1 MADVGLLA
9 LAGLGV
15 SLGLRHGIDWDHIAA
30 ITDITGSVVTT
41 EETNA
46 VPRGV
51 AVGRGTL
58 TAAMATASARGTAT
72 ATMPTASTGRA
83 TTAEAATAA
92 SRTRRKEARDGVFL
106 ATFYA
111 LGHASM
117 VVILGLLAL
126 WISEILP
133 AWLDPLMER
142 VVGVTLLFLGFW
154 IIYSLWRYG
163 SDFRLQSRWM
173 VVFSLIGTGW
183 RRLRGKEAA
192 GHTHMIG
199 QYGPRTAFGIG
210 LLHGIGAETGSQAL
224 LLASVAGATSQWTGS
239 YLLIFFTVGLLLSN
253 TLVAVLSAFG
263 FVSARTKKTVYI
275 VIGVFAAVFSLVVGT
290 YFVTGNG
297 DSLPDLGRLLGSNLK
312 P

>member
-1 MADVGLLA
+1 MADLGLLT
-9 LAGLGV
+9 LAGLGI

-41 EETNA
+41 EETNNA
-46 VPRGV
+46 PLVQAAGG
-51 AVGRGTL
+51 ATL
-58 TAAMATASARGTAT
+58 TAAMATAGAGHVTTAT
-72 ATMPTASTGRA
+72 LPAPSGGRV
-83 TTAEAATAA
+83 TTAEAARAV
-92 SRTRRKEARDGVFL
+92 SHTRRKEARDGVFL

-126 WISEILP
+126 WVSEILP
-133 AWLDPLMER
+133 DWIDPLMER
-142 VVGVTLLFLGFW
+142 VVGVTLLLLGFW

-163 SDFRLQSRWM
+163 SNFRLQSRWM
-173 VVFSLIGTGW
+173 VVFSLIGIGW
-183 RRLRGKEAA
+183 RRLRGKEEA

-239 YLLIFFTVGLLLSN
+239 YLLLFFTVGLLASN

-263 FVSARTKKTVYI
+263 FVSAGTKKTVYL
-275 VIGVFAAVFSLVVGT
+275 VIGVFAAIFSLVVGA
-290 YFVTGNG
+290 YFATGNG
-297 DSLPDLGRLLGSNLK
+297 DSLPDLGRLLGSNLA

>member
-1 MADVGLLA
+1 MADLGLLT
-9 LAGLGV
+9 LAGLGL

-41 EETNA
+41 EETNNA
-46 VPRGV
+46 PLAQAAG
-51 AVGRGTL
+51 GGTL
-58 TAAMATASARGTAT
+58 TAAMATAGAGRATTAT
-72 ATMPTASTGRA
+72 LPAPSGGRA
-83 TTAEAATAA
+83 TTAEAASAV
-92 SRTRRKEARDGVFL
+92 SRTRRKEARDGIFL

-126 WISEILP
+126 WVSEILP
-133 AWLDPLMER
+133 AWIDPLMER
-142 VVGVTLLFLGFW
+142 VVGVTLLLLGFW

-163 SDFRLQSRWM
+163 SNFRLQSRWM

-183 RRLRGKEAA
+183 RRLRGKEEA
-192 GHTHMIG
+192 GHTHMVG

-210 LLHGIGAETGSQAL
+210 LLHGVGAETGSQAL

-239 YLLIFFTVGLLLSN
+239 YLLLFFTIGLLASN
-253 TLVAVLSAFG
+253 TLVAALSAFG
-263 FVSARTKKTVYI
+263 FVSAGTKKTVYL
-275 VIGVFAAVFSLVVGT
+275 VIGVFAAIFSLVVGA
-290 YFVTGNG
+290 YFATGNG
-297 DSLPDLGRLLGSNLK
+297 DSLPDLGRLLGSNLT

>member
-1 MADVGLLA
+1 MADVGLLT
-9 LAGLGV
+9 LAGLGI

-46 VPRGV
+46 APRGV
-51 AVGRGTL
+51 AVGGGTL
-58 TAAMATASARGTAT
+58 TAAMATAGARGANTAT
-72 ATMPTASTGRA
+72 LPTTSTRRA

-117 VVILGLLAL
+117 VVVLGLLAL
-126 WISEILP
+126 WVSQILP
-133 AWLDPLMER
+133 DWLDPLMSR
-142 VVGVTLLFLGFW
+142 VVGVTLLLLGFW

-163 SDFRLQSRWM
+163 SNFRLQSRWM

-183 RRLRGKEAA
+183 RRLRGKEEA
-192 GHTHMIG
+192 GHTHMVG

-210 LLHGIGAETGSQAL
+210 LLHGVGAETGSQAL

-239 YLLIFFTVGLLLSN
+239 YLLLFFTLGLILSN
-253 TLVAVLSAFG
+253 TLVAILSSFG
-263 FVSARTKKTVYI
+263 FVSAGTKRTVYLA
-275 VIGVFAAVFSLVVGT
+275 IGVFAAIFSLIVGA
-290 YFVTGNG
+290 YFATGNS
-297 DSLPDLGRLLGSNLK
+297 DALPDLGQFLGSNLK

>member
-9 LAGLGV
+9 LAGLGI

-30 ITDITGSVVTT
+30 ITDITGSVVTN
-41 EETNA
+41 EEANA
-46 VPRGV
+46 APIAQTAG
-51 AVGRGTL
+51 GGTL
-58 TAAMATASARGTAT
+58 TAAMATAGA
-72 ATMPTASTGRA
+72 GRA
-83 TTAEAATAA
+83 TTPTMPKAGAGRVTTAESASAAA
-92 SRTRRKEARDGVFL
+92 RTRRREAFDGVFL

-126 WISEILP
+126 WVSEILP

-142 VVGVTLLFLGFW
+142 VVGVTLLLLGFW
-154 IIYSLWRYG
+154 IVYSLWRYG
-163 SDFRLQSRWM
+163 SNFRLQSRWM

-183 RRLRGKEAA
+183 RRLRGKEEA
-192 GHTHMIG
+192 GHTHMVG

-210 LLHGIGAETGSQAL
+210 LLHGVGAETGSQAL

-239 YLLIFFTVGLLLSN
+239 YLLLFFTVGLLLSN
-253 TLVAVLSAFG
+253 TLVALLSSFG
-263 FVSARTKKTVYI
+263 FVSAGTKRTVYL
-275 VIGVFAAVFSLVVGT
+275 VIGVFAAIFSLVVGA
-290 YFVTGNG
+290 YFATGNG
-297 DSLPDLGRLLGSNLK
+297 DSLPDLGRFLGSNLA